1 MPPILDRTSMPEQDP
16 KVRAGNFNEVNLGYT
31 LEMAQ
36 REASRC
42 LNCKVPQCREGCPV
56 QVLIPQFIHALTQ
69 GDLAKAYETITH
81 TNNLPAIC
89 GRVCPQENQC
99 EQLCILGRKHEPVA
113 IGRLERFVA
122 DWAMQ
127 HNVHSNKPD
136 HRNGKKVACVGS
148 GPASLSCA
156 ADLAMMGYDVTIFEA
171 FHRPGG
177 VLVYGIPE
185 FRLPKDLVA
194 QELEGLREKGVRFE
208 TDVVVG
214 HTVDVDELLQEE
226 GYSAVF
232 LGNGAGLPIFMN
244 IPGET
249 LNGVYSA
256 NEYLTRIN
264 LMKAYQPDS
273 QTPIRRAKEVLVVGG
288 GNVAM
293 DAARSALRMGAHV
306 TVLYRRSMEELP
318 ARAEEV
324 HHAQEE
330 GVEFSVLKSPVAILG
345 DENGWVTG
353 ARCVRM
359 ELGQPDA
366 SGRRSPVEVEGSEFD
381 LPADMVI
388 MALGTRPNPL
398 LTQSMPEINLNRA
411 GCIEVDDDTMMTN
424 LPGVF
429 AGGDS
434 VSGAATVILAM
445 GAGKKAA
452 RGIDDYIKGLEA

>member
-1 MPPILDRTSMPEQDP
+1 
-16 KVRAGNFNEVNLGYT
+16 
-31 LEMAQ
+31 
-36 REASRC
+36 
-42 LNCKVPQCREGCPV
+42 
-56 QVLIPQFIHALTQ
+56 
-69 GDLAKAYETITH
+69 
-81 TNNLPAIC
+81 
-89 GRVCPQENQC
+89 
-99 EQLCILGRKHEPVA
+99 
-113 IGRLERFVA
+113 
-122 DWAMQ
+122 
-127 HNVHSNKPD
+127 
-136 HRNGKKVACVGS
+136 
-148 GPASLSCA
+148 
-156 ADLAMMGYDVTIFEA
+156 
-171 FHRPGG
+171 
-177 VLVYGIPE
+177 
-185 FRLPKDLVA
+185 
-194 QELEGLREKGVRFE
+194 
-208 TDVVVG
+208 
-214 HTVDVDELLQEE
+214 LQEE

-273 QTPIRRAKEVLVVGG
+273 QTPIRRAKQVLVVGG

-398 LTQSMPEINLNRA
+398 LTQSMPELTLNRA

-452 RGIDDYIKGLEA
+452 RGIDDYIQGLEA